1 MNTFTHQ
8 EITYL
13 LCKFKPAIGLT
24 LMKETLST
32 YLEAESI
39 LLGTP
44 TPRRISCKCELG
56 HLKENTE
63 RLFFQWY
70 SEYKKTNNG

>member
-13 LCKFKPAIGLT
+13 LYKFKPSIGYTIMKDVLT
-24 LMKETLST
+24 T
-32 YLEAESI
+32 YLEAERI
-39 LLGTP
+39 LQRKEKVRHIG
-44 TPRRISCKCELG
+44 CKCEIPE
-56 HLKENTE
+56 LKENTE

>member
-1 MNTFTHQ
+1 MDKISQQQADWLINTFAP
-8 EITYL
+8 L
-13 LCKFKPAIGLT
+13 RGRT
-24 LMKETLST
+24 LMKEVLSA

-63 RLFFQWY
+63 RLYGNWY
-70 SEYKKTNNG
+70 KEYVKEIET